1 MTLAKT
7 FALIV
12 ALATPILAQSP
23 PRFEVASIKPCTD
36 GDLSGTAKTGGR
48 AGREFSPGALR
59 LDCTTVFDLIQ
70 GAYVLFANGHVNPR
84 SRVSV
89 EGGPAW
95 IKSDRY
101 RIDAKPDTARSQ
113 GMMRGPML
121 QTLIE
126 ERFKLKIRRETRP
139 VPGYA
144 LTVAKGGIKLKPFQR
159 GTCTPIDLKIFEQFP
174 PPPFP
179 KLPPGQEYCGGTDPS
194 DGSRWIASFGTSKGP
209 NITIV
214 ARAMSIDDF
223 IKTSLGQHLD
233 RPVLN
238 KTGVAGLFD
247 FHLEYAPDETM
258 PDFHDT
264 TPTAAGAAISDPP
277 GPSIF
282 TALQR
287 QLGLKLEPAQGVG
300 EFFVIDR
307 ISKPSGN

>member
-1 MTLAKT
+1 MVVLA
-7 FALIV
+7 A
-12 ALATPILAQSP
+12 PILAQSP

-36 GDLSGTAKTGGR
+36 GDLSGAAKTSSR
-48 AGREFSPGALR
+48 AGGREFSPGALR
-59 LDCTTVFDLIQ
+59 LDCTTVFDLIN

-84 SRVSV
+84 SRVTV

-101 RIDAKPDTARSQ
+101 RIDAKPDSARSQ

-121 QTLIE
+121 QTLLE
-126 ERFKLKIRRETRP
+126 ERFKLKMRRETKP
-139 VPGYA
+139 VPAYA
-144 LTVAKGGIKLKPFQR
+144 LTVAKGGIKLKPFQK
-159 GTCTPIDLKIFEQFP
+159 GSCTPLDLKIFEQFP

-179 KLPPGQEYCGGTDPS
+179 KLPPGQQYCGGTDPS
-194 DGSRWIASFGTSKGP
+194 DGSRWIAAFGASKGP
-209 NITIV
+209 NVTID

-223 IKTSLGQHLD
+223 IKTSLGQRLD
-233 RPVLN
+233 RPVIN

-258 PDFHDT
+258 PDFQGSS
-264 TPTAAGAAISDPP
+264 PTAAGAALPDPP

-282 TALQR
+282 TAIQK
-287 QLGLKLEPAQGVG
+287 QLGLKLEPAQGLG

-307 ISKPSGN
+307 ISRPTGN